1 MRLDQIRLS
10 LIRLQ
15 SFENSDKRGGMK
27 VIATTTKLVPM
38 KEMLEKAKKEKYA
51 VGQFNINNFQ
61 WAEAML
67 EAAEEERSPIIVA
80 SSDRLVD
87 YLGGFKTIATMINAI
102 VEHKNI
108 TVPVALHLDH
118 GSNVERCK
126 EAIDAGYTSVMIDG
140 SHYSIEENIAM
151 TKQVTDYA
159 RLQGVTVEAEVGTV
173 GGNEDGLIGGIN
185 YADPQEC
192 LRLVQETGIDALAA
206 ALGSVHGPY
215 QGEPKLGFDEM
226 KAISELTNV
235 PLVLHGGSGI
245 PLYQLHKAIE
255 LGHAKIN
262 VNTECL
268 QAWAKAVRNVLE
280 NDKDVYDARS
290 ILTPGKEAVK
300 ETVKAKI
307 REFKS
312 NHKA

>member
-1 MRLDQIRLS
+1 ML
-10 LIRLQ
+10 
-15 SFENSDKRGGMK
+15 
-27 VIATTTKLVPM
+27 TTSSKLVTM
-38 KEMLEKAKKEKYA
+38 KEMLTKAKEEQYA
-51 VGQFNINNFQ
+51 VAQFNINSFQ
-61 WAEAML
+61 WAEAIL
-67 EAAEEERSPIIVA
+67 EGAQEENAPVIVA

-87 YLGGFKTIATMINAI
+87 YLGGFKLIATVIRQL
-102 VEHKNI
+102 VEDKNI

-118 GSNVERCK
+118 GSSVERCK

-140 SHYSIEENIAM
+140 SHHPIDENIAM
-151 TKQVTDYA
+151 TKEVVEYA
-159 RLQGVTVEAEVGTV
+159 KRHGVSVEAEVGTV
-173 GGNEDGLIGGIN
+173 GGNEDGLIGGIQ
-185 YADPQEC
+185 YADTDEC
-192 LRLVQETGIDALAA
+192 VRIVKEADVDCLAA

-226 KAISELTNV
+226 KEISELTNI

-245 PLYQLHKAIE
+245 PLHQLHKAID

-268 QAWAKAVRNVLE
+268 QAWTAAVRDVLE
-280 NDKDVYDARS
+280 NDSKVYDART

-300 ETVKAKI
+300 ATVREKI

-312 NHKA
+312 NNKA

>member
-1 MRLDQIRLS
+1 ML
-10 LIRLQ
+10 
-15 SFENSDKRGGMK
+15 
-27 VIATTTKLVPM
+27 TTSSKLVTM
-38 KEMLEKAKKEKYA
+38 KEMLVRAKEEKYA
-51 VGQFNINNFQ
+51 VGQFNINSFQ
-61 WAEAML
+61 WAEAIL
-67 EAAEEERSPIIVA
+67 EAAQEENSPVIVA

-87 YLGGFKTIATMINAI
+87 YLGGFKLISTVINRL
-102 VEHKNI
+102 VEDKNI

-118 GSNVERCK
+118 GSSVERCI

-140 SHYSIEENIAM
+140 SHHPIDENIEM
-151 TKQVTDYA
+151 TKEVVNYA
-159 RLQGVTVEAEVGTV
+159 KLHGVSVEAEVGTV
-173 GGNEDGLIGGIN
+173 GGNEDGLIGGIQ
-185 YADPQEC
+185 YADPSEC
-192 LRLVQETGIDALAA
+192 VRIVKEADIDALAA

-226 KAISELTNV
+226 KEISELTDV

-245 PLYQLHKAIE
+245 PLYQLHKAID

-268 QAWAKAVRNVLE
+268 QAWAAAVRNTLE
-280 NDKDVYDARS
+280 NDRDVYDART

-312 NHKA
+312 NNKV